1 MHKMIF
7 FSFGSLEFHPPP
19 HPTPEKGQL
28 DNSTNTR
35 AYKYYM
41 ILYQWYRYFVAHVL
55 QFQFY
60 KALCKAAGHQGALH
74 TCDFYRSK
82 EAGRLLR

>member
-1 MHKMIF
+1 
-7 FSFGSLEFHPPP
+7 
-19 HPTPEKGQL
+19 
-28 DNSTNTR
+28 
-35 AYKYYM
+35 M
-41 ILYQWYRYFVAHVL
+41 ILYQWDRYFVAHVL

-60 KALCKAAGHQGALH
+60 KALCKAAGHQGSLH